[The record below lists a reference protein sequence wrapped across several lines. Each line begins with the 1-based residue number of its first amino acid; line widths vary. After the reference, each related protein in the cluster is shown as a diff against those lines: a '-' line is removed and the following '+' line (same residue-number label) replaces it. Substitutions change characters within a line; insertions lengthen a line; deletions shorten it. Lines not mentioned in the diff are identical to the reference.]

1 MSNYTNEDI
10 KNALQDVKNGLSQ
23 RKAASRNGVPRQT
36 LRDRIAGALPHSE
49 AHKHHQKLSEAQE
62 QYLRDWILVQGA
74 IGFPPTHIQ
83 VREFAQRIARKNG
96 YDEPIGRHW
105 IKNFLARHKEIKTH
119 RSRKIDTARFNGAT
133 TDRIKAFFQLLQL
146 PAIKDIPK
154 ENRYNMDEC
163 GVMEGQGH
171 NGLVLGNAEKS
182 VVLQKN
188 PGSRIWTTIVECIS
202 ADGRAL
208 TPLVIFK
215 GRTVQQQWFPENLD
229 FLSSWDFTS
238 SIKGWTNDKIALTW
252 LKTIFI
258 PQTMPQKK
266 GEKRLLIIDGHG
278 SHATDDFMFECFYN
292 GIYVLWLPP
301 HSSHVTQPLDVAV
314 FGPVKNAYR
323 RALSRLDSDDDS
335 SLRSKISF
343 LKCYNYARKDAIT
356 RKNIIAGFKTS
367 GQWPV
372 SVKNVLR
379 NSMVTADQ
387 DDEERPKKR
396 PKIASQPSK
405 MLYETPQSSK
415 ELRNVLNNVF
425 REEKISRPIR
435 HLFNKLGQE
444 LDCKN
449 AREAGHEQQLTLL
462 QHDIEE
468 AKPKKRKK
476 ITFDPNR
483 RFGKVSDVV
492 KAREDL
498 CKILDPSGTSKK
510 VKTKN
515 DEPREYVW
523 HLETMEMR
531 RLGLHSLQLDD
542 YN

>member
-1 MSNYTNEDI
+1 M
-10 KNALQDVKNGLSQ
+10 
-23 RKAASRNGVPRQT
+23 
-36 LRDRIAGALPHSE
+36 PHSE
-49 AHKHHQKLSEAQE
+49 AHKHQQKLTEVQE
-62 QYLRDWILVQGA
+62 QHLRDWILVQDG
-74 IGFPPTHIQ
+74 IGSPPTHIQ

-96 YDEPIGRHW
+96 HEEPIGRHW
-105 IKNFLARHKEIKTH
+105 IENFLTRHTEIKTL

-133 TDRIKAFFQLLQL
+133 TNRIKAFFQLLQL
-146 PAIKDIPK
+146 PEIKAIPK

-163 GVMEGQGH
+163 GVIEGQGN
-171 NGLVLGNAEKS
+171 NGLVLGNAEKNI
-182 VVLQKN
+182 VLQKN

-215 GRTVQQQWFPENLD
+215 GETDQQQWLPEDRD
-229 FLSSWDFTS
+229 FLSSWDFKS
-238 SIKGWTNDKIALTW
+238 STEEWTDDKIALTW
-252 LKTIFI
+252 LKMIFI
-258 PQTMPQKK
+258 PQTMSQKE
-266 GEKRLLIIDGHG
+266 GEKRLLIIDGHS

-292 GIYVLWLPP
+292 GIYVLWIPP

-314 FGPVKNAYR
+314 FGSVKNAYR

-335 SLRSKISF
+335 SLQSKISF
-343 LKCYNYARKDAIT
+343 LKCYYYARKDAIT

-372 SVKNVLR
+372 SVKNILR
-379 NSMVTADQ
+379 NSMITEDPDDQ
-387 DDEERPKKR
+387 ERTNLP
-396 PKIASQPSK
+396 PKIVSQPSEIS
-405 MLYETPQSSK
+405 YEPPQSSK
-415 ELRNVLNNVF
+415 QLRNILNTFF
-425 REEKISRPIR
+425 REEKLSRPVR
-435 HLFNKLGQE
+435 HLFNILGQE
-444 LDCKN
+444 LDRRNSK
-449 AREAGHEQQLTLL
+449 EADLEQQLALL
-462 QHDIEE
+462 EHDLEE
-468 AKPKKRKK
+468 AKPKKRKQ

-483 RFGKVSDVV
+483 RFAKASDVV
-492 KAREDL
+492 KARKDL
-498 CKILDPSGTSKK
+498 LKILDPPATSKK